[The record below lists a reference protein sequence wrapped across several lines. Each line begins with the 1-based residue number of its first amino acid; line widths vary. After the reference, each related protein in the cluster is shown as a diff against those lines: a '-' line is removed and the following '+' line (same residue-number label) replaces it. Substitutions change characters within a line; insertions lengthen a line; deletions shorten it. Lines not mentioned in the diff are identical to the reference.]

1 MWSSS
6 DKGIKLWAHD
16 RFITAIWRIN
26 PAVCLRH
33 ISHIWSL
40 FKHLLSGISNIQFP
54 VKSIL
59 STHDLKK
66 KKTQKP
72 LKTTWTHPVLQQEW
86 MTEYIL
92 YVCCLFECILV
103 CVPVY
108 RVWDSRAWQVT
119 NTFPAKQYIQT
130 HCDVSPNGNY
140 LVSSS
145 NGFGGQGCEATV
157 RPLEGVCVVVGFID
171 GNTRM
176 ADRAWHLP
184 VWIHW

>member
-103 CVPVY
+103 CTCLQGVGQPSMAGDQYFSGQAIHPDPLWRFSKWKLLGVQQQWLWRPGLWGHGETTGRCLCGCWLY
-108 RVWDSRAWQVT
+108 WWQYT
-119 NTFPAKQYIQT
+119 
-130 HCDVSPNGNY
+130 D
-140 LVSSS
+140 
-145 NGFGGQGCEATV
+145 GG
-157 RPLEGVCVVVGFID
+157 
-171 GNTRM
+171 
-176 ADRAWHLP
+176 
-184 VWIHW
+184 

>member
-16 RFITAIWRIN
+16 WFITAIWRIN
-26 PAVCLRH
+26 PAMCLRN
-33 ISHIWSL
+33 ISHILSL
-40 FKHLLSGISNIQFP
+40 VENLSSGISNIFR
-54 VKSIL
+54 SEINSL
-59 STHDLKK
+59 MIKK
-66 KKTQKP
+66 MIKKP
-72 LKTTWTHPVLQQEW
+72 LKTTWAHPVLQQKW
-86 MTEYIL
+86 MMEYIL
-92 YVCCLFECILV
+92 YVFCLLECILV

-157 RPLEGVCVVVGFID
+157 RPLGGVCVVVGFID
-171 GNTRM
+171 GNAGM
-176 ADRAWHLP
+176 VDRVWHLA
-184 VWIHW
+184 VSIHW